1 MDWRRSPVK
10 AVVDTNV
17 VAYLML
23 GTDRFVDEARAFMA
37 ALDEAWAPALWE
49 AELASAIWMAVRHK
63 VLPLDEAVKRL
74 TLADG
79 LGIHSVPNRTLW
91 QGALVRAHEA
101 NVAVYDTLFVELAVR
116 EQIPLATF
124 DGGVLKAFPSIAVR
138 PGRLVPK

>member
-23 GTDRFVDEARAFMA
+23 GTDRFVDEARGFMT

-49 AELASAIWMAVRHK
+49 AELANAIWMAVRHK
-63 VLPLDEAVKRL
+63 VLPLDEAATRL

-79 LGIHSVPNRTLW
+79 LRIHSVPNRTLW

-116 EQIPLATF
+116 EQVPLATF

-138 PGRLVPK
+138 PGRLLPK

>member
-23 GTDRFVDEARAFMA
+23 GTDRFVDEARGFMT

-49 AELASAIWMAVRHK
+49 AELANAIWMAVRHK
-63 VLPLDEAVKRL
+63 VLPLDEAAKRL

-91 QGALVRAHEA
+91 QGALVRARRGQRGR
-101 NVAVYDTLFVELAVR
+101 VR
-116 EQIPLATF
+116 HPVRRV
-124 DGGVLKAFPSIAVR
+124 GGP
-138 PGRLVPK
+138 

>member
-23 GTDRFVDEARAFMA
+23 GTDRFVEEARAVMI

-49 AELASAIWMAVRHK
+49 AELVNAIWMAVRHK
-63 VLPLDEAVKRL
+63 VLPLDEGAKRL

-116 EQIPLATF
+116 EQVPLATF

-138 PGRLVPK
+138 PGRLLSK

>member
-23 GTDRFVDEARAFMA
+23 GTDRFVEEARAVMI

-49 AELASAIWMAVRHK
+49 AELVNAIWMAVRHK
-63 VLPLDEAVKRL
+63 VLPLVEGAKRL

-116 EQIPLATF
+116 EQVPLATF

-138 PGRLVPK
+138 PGRLLSK